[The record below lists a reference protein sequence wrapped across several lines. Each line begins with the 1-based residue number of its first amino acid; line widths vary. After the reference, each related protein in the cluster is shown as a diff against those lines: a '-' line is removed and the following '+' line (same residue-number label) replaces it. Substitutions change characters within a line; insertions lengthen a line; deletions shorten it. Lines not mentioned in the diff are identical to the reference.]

1 MSSPRIGTTVRL
13 PRQRGRRSSQPFI
26 VVVDERPSLTR
37 QALTGLGSV
46 AWTHR
51 GALAPIPVAL
61 LALGLTWLLH
71 TVAWWS
77 GLLLAPVAVAPLVWL
92 WIVQRSHPAAGSA
105 LAWRIAL
112 AVASTLAAGW
122 VAAAATFGPLAG
134 PLELLWLL
142 ALIGTQTAWPIVRR
156 TR

>member
-13 PRQRGRRSSQPFI
+13 PRQRGRRGEPFI
-26 VVVDERPSLTR
+26 VVVPERPSLTR

-61 LALGLTWLLH
+61 LAFGSTGLLH

-112 AVASTLAAGW
+112 SVTSMLAAGW
-122 VAAAATFGPLAG
+122 MAAAATFGPLAG